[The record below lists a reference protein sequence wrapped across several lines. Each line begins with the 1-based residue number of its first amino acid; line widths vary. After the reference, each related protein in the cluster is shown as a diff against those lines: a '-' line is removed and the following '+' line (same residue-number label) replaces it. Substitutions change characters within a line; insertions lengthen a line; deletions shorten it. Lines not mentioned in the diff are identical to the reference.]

1 MLNNEYMVFPEN
13 FLNKLAMICPD
24 FKRFVSCI
32 TLASAITTSC
42 FCQDRQHR
50 LTIQPSVGIL
60 FSSLRDA
67 RSPFGV
73 HASNFETSTI
83 SSETYGARIAYRL
96 SKRFSLV
103 SGYDFVTIKSRTT
116 YAGDLD
122 YLFAANFNAYTIATI
137 DINNSYHQIPLF
149 VRVHF
154 GKGRVSFFLDAG
166 IYASSLNSE
175 YMSRDLKG
183 FLSDGSLAFEGM
195 TIKKDHGRT
204 NKNDWGTAFGLG
216 MSYALSDRFS
226 ILLNPQVTLG
236 FQKIDGVYTNESLI
250 YPRTVGFYRVVNDYF
265 SLNSNA
271 TYFTISV
278 NGGLSYKLL

>member
-1 MLNNEYMVFPEN
+1 MINSKYMVFHEN
-13 FLNKLAMICPD
+13 FLNKMAAISMPIK
-24 FKRFVSCI
+24 FFASCI
-32 TLASAITTSC
+32 TLALAITTSC

-73 HASNFETSTI
+73 YASTFESSTI

-116 YAGDLD
+116 YAGDLN
-122 YLFAANFNAYTIATI
+122 YLFAANFNAYTVAKI
-137 DINNSYHQIPLF
+137 DINNSYHQIPVF

-154 GKGRVSFFLDAG
+154 GKERLSFFLDAG
-166 IYASSLNSE
+166 IYGSSLNSE
-175 YMSRDLKG
+175 YVSKNLQG
-183 FLSDGSLAFEGM
+183 FLSDGTLAFEGM

-216 MSYALSDRFS
+216 ISYALSDRFS
-226 ILLNPQVTLG
+226 ILLNPQVTFSL
-236 FQKIDGVYTNESLI
+236 QKIDGVYTNDSLI
-250 YPRTVGFYRVVNDYF
+250 YPQTSGFYRVVNDYF